1 MVGGQRRETI
11 RCRKALG
18 EITANAD
25 SLSPPRAVATM
36 NSLLAL
42 AVLFVWGMVAA
53 HGNIW
58 DLQRMITKATGRAA
72 VLHYSF
78 YGCHCGW
85 GGRGQPKD
93 ATDRCCQQHDAC
105 YDALLRY
112 HCNAKK
118 EPYSYGWLGGS
129 LVCSQGSWCSQ
140 LSCECDR
147 SLALCLRRSLDSY
160 RARYRF
166 YPKHKCR

>member
-1 MVGGQRRETI
+1 
-11 RCRKALG
+11 
-18 EITANAD
+18 
-25 SLSPPRAVATM
+25 M

-85 GGRGQPKD
+85 GGRGG
-93 ATDRCCQQHDAC
+93 R
-105 YDALLRY
+105 
-112 HCNAKK
+112 
-118 EPYSYGWLGGS
+118 
-129 LVCSQGSWCSQ
+129 QGSWCSQ